1 MTDVESFMCKIVSWK
16 EITEWTKNVVQKM
29 KDSGFNPNVVIALI
43 RGGLVP
49 ARLICDHLHQK
60 NLYAVKVEHWG
71 ITAQTDMQAKLVQ
84 GLDLDLSGKKIL
96 VVDDI
101 TDTGESM
108 RLATEHLKEKGP
120 SEMRSATL
128 LHIAHSKFEPD
139 FFDVFVPEDEWTW
152 FIFPWNFHEDLR
164 TLCGKTLTVP
174 KSIEEI
180 RASLKKQFEIIV
192 DKDTIEGAM
201 IEMHERGDVTHDDGM
216 WEKME

>member
-1 MTDVESFMCKIVSWK
+1 MTDVESFLCKIVSWE
-16 EITEWTKNVVQKM
+16 EITDWTKNVVKKM
-29 KDSGFNPNVVIALI
+29 KDSGFKPDMVIGLI

-120 SEMRSATL
+120 TEMRSATL
-128 LHIAHSKFEPD
+128 LHIAHSKFKPD
-139 FFDVFVPEDEWTW
+139 FYDVYVPEDQWTW

-164 TLCGKTLTVP
+164 TLCAKTLTGGKNVN
-174 KSIEEI
+174 EI
-180 RASLKKQFEIIV
+180 QAALKEQFKIDV
-192 DKDTIEGAM
+192 DCEMIEGAM
-201 IEMHERGDVTHDDGM
+201 IELQERGEVVDKDGK
-216 WEKME
+216 WDKKE